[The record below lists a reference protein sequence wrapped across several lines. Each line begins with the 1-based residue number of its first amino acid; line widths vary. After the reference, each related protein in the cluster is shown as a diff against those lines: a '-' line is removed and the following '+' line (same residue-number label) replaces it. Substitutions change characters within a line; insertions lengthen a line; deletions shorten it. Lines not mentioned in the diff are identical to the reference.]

1 MGYDR
6 YSRMDT
12 TLLLVG
18 IGLAAGFA
26 LISLAFFIQEKR
38 KAKKVFFI
46 KEATALG
53 VITGIGNAMKAD
65 LSPLSLEFQVL
76 TMVTLTGWTL
86 VFLLLSLFFM
96 GARRETLHWK
106 ATGPAV
112 SIASVSVAAGVFT
125 ILGYGLD
132 VYASAVLLWKVAFD
146 LFAVFV
152 FAYGAKVYIDAN
164 KKSPERRSSLMGS
177 ALVLVSISYAANIV
191 LHEIPLFL
199 GGFLVPGL
207 NIEEVLDFVRIIAL
221 ITICIVLITD
231 LDYMYRIPISIYG
244 IFAIAGSGVNLFSF
258 EEKEGSADP
267 NLFSGAL
274 IAIAQVLKEGT
285 GSKAMLTRV
294 TTGDREV
301 IVESRPEHDL
311 VVAAIAER
319 SSLFLRRSTQI
330 FADMFCDRFC
340 DELKKEVGDADA
352 FSEAHEMVHTAFPY
366 LKH

>member
-1 MGYDR
+1 
-6 YSRMDT
+6 MDT

-38 KAKKVFFI
+38 KGKKVFFI

-53 VITGIGNAMKAD
+53 VITGIGNSMKAD

-76 TMVTLTGWTL
+76 TVVTLTGWTL
-86 VFLLLSLFFM
+86 VFLLLTLFFM
-96 GARRETLHWK
+96 GARRETLDWK
-106 ATGPAV
+106 TAGPTV
-112 SIASVSVAAGVFT
+112 CIASVSVAAGVFT
-125 ILGYGLD
+125 ILAYGLD
-132 VYASAVLLWKVAFD
+132 IYASAVLVWKAAFD
-146 LFAVFV
+146 LFAVSV
-152 FAYGAKVYIDAN
+152 FAYGAKVYVDAN
-164 KKSPERRSSLMGS
+164 QRSPERRSSLMAS
-177 ALVLVSISYAANIV
+177 TLILVSLSYAANIA

-199 GGFLVPGL
+199 GGVLVPGL
-207 NIEEVLDFVRIIAL
+207 NIEEILDFVRIVAL
-221 ITICIVLITD
+221 IAICIVLITD

-258 EEKEGSADP
+258 GEREGTADP

-285 GSKAMLTRV
+285 GSKGMLTRV

-301 IVESRPEHDL
+301 IVESRPDHDL
-311 VVAAIAER
+311 VIAAIAER

-340 DELKKEVGDADA
+340 DELNKDIGDISRFSDA
-352 FSEAHEMVHTAFPY
+352 YQMVHTAFPY